1 MVGGGGAR
9 EKEVRT
15 EMGGDE
21 GGRGRGREGER
32 DGRGG
37 REGER
42 GGVGWGSRGSAGA
55 VYRLDSELLMLA

>member
-21 GGRGRGREGER
+21 GGRGRGRESGTGGAGER
-32 DGRGG
+32 E
-37 REGER
+37 RE
-42 GGVGWGSRGSAGA
+42 VGWGGGA
-55 VYRLDSELLMLA
+55 VGAPERCIGLTRSYSC